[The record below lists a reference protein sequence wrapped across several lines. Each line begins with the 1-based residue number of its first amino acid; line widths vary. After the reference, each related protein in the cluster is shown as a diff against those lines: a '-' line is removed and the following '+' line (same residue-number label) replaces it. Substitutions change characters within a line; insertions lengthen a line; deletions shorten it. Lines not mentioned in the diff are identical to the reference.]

1 MYSRYELKTFLSL
14 PKNTCTYMNVEDGIW
29 NFLLF
34 LYSCVILA
42 FYSRT
47 NETEF
52 SFISIPDSK
61 KLIQSQCE
69 YFDAMF

>member
-1 MYSRYELKTFLSL
+1 
-14 PKNTCTYMNVEDGIW
+14 MNVEDGIW